1 MPPVGQTIR
10 QGLIACAVLLVA
22 GWSALAVA
30 LETGPREVVVQVDR
44 LNLRPQ
50 PGTGGTA
57 LRQLNR
63 GSRLTILETGP
74 EWLKVRYRDT
84 IGYVRNRERY
94 LDTSPALDS
103 AREERDAVDKEL
115 LAHREALSN
124 VEGRENELLDRLDA
138 LNRKIQEARKD
149 AGDLRRKIKTIEK
162 RIADAETERQDVG
175 RRIAE
180 QEQHVAGRLVALYK
194 LNWLGSL
201 NVMASADS
209 INGMVQRKAALERI
223 LSLDNRQ
230 REQLLQDYERWSF
243 LQIDLENSRKA
254 ELDLEARYED
264 RIRAL
269 DRERAVRAALLN
281 DVRSQKRLE
290 KAAISALKT
299 AADELDTIISSFTT
313 RATGRSEPPP
323 PGSIGTLKGL
333 LDAPVK
339 GKIVNFFGP
348 FKNTRYDVMNFRSGI
363 EIQTERGEPIAAVFS
378 GKILYADW
386 FKGYGNM
393 IIIDHG
399 ENYYTVYAHIEEA
412 FKSTGDDVEA
422 GEVIA
427 TVGDT
432 GSITGPKLY
441 FEVRHH
447 GKPLDP
453 LQWLEAASG

>member
-1 MPPVGQTIR
+1 MPPIGQTIR
-10 QGLIACAVLLVA
+10 QGLIAGIVLLVA
-22 GWSALAVA
+22 GWNAVGVA
-30 LETGPREVVVQVDR
+30 FETGPREVVVQVDR

-50 PGTGGTA
+50 PGTSGTP

-63 GSRLTILETGP
+63 GNRLTILETGP

-94 LDTSPALDS
+94 LDTSPALDR
-103 AREERDAVDKEL
+103 AREEREAVDKEL
-115 LAHREALSN
+115 VAHRKALSD
-124 VEGRENELLDRLDA
+124 VEGHENKLLDRLDA
-138 LNRKIQEARKD
+138 LNRTIQTTRRD
-149 AGDLRRKIKTIEK
+149 AGNLRRKIKTIET
-162 RIADAETERQDVG
+162 RIAEAETERQDVG
-175 RRIAE
+175 KRITA
-180 QEQHVAGRLVALYK
+180 QERHVAGRLVALYK
-194 LNWLGSL
+194 LNWLGNL

-223 LSLDNRQ
+223 LSLDNRE

-254 ELDLEARYED
+254 ELDLEARYEE

-290 KAAISALKT
+290 AAAIAALQT
-299 AADELDTIISSFTT
+299 AAGELDTVISSFTT
-313 RATGRSEPPP
+313 RATGRPEPPP

-339 GKIVNFFGP
+339 GKIINFFGP

-363 EIQTERGEPIAAVFS
+363 DIKSERGEPVQAVFA
-378 GKILYADW
+378 GKVLFADW
-386 FKGYGNM
+386 FKGYGNLL
-393 IIIDHG
+393 IIDHG
-399 ENYYTVYAHIEEA
+399 HNYCTLYAHMEEL
-412 FKSTGDDVEA
+412 FKQKGDPVEI

-427 TVGDT
+427 TVGDSGT
-432 GSITGPKLY
+432 LSGPGLY
-441 FEVRHH
+441 FEVRYH
-447 GKPLDP
+447 GKPEDP
-453 LQWLEAASG
+453 QQWLKAQN

>member
-1 MPPVGQTIR
+1 MPPLGQTIR
-10 QGLIACAVLLVA
+10 QGLIACAVLIVA
-22 GWSALAVA
+22 GWSAPAVA

-50 PGTGGTA
+50 PGTGGTP

-115 LAHREALSN
+115 AAHREALSN
-124 VEGRENELLDRLDA
+124 VEGRENELLDHLDA

-149 AGDLRRKIKTIEK
+149 ADAMRRKIKTIEK

-175 RRIAE
+175 RRIAA

-194 LNWLGSL
+194 LNWLGGL

-269 DRERAVRAALLN
+269 DRERTVRAALLN

-290 KAAISALKT
+290 KAAISALQT
-299 AADELDTIISSFTT
+299 AAGELDTIIASFST
-313 RATGRSEPPP
+313 RATGRPEPPP

-363 EIQTERGEPIAAVFS
+363 DIKSERGEPVQAVFA
-378 GKILYADW
+378 GKVLFADW

-393 IIIDHG
+393 LIIDHG
-399 ENYYTVYAHIEEA
+399 HNYCTLYAHMEEL
-412 FKSTGDDVEA
+412 FKQKGDSVEN

-427 TVGDT
+427 TVGDSGT
-432 GSITGPKLY
+432 LSGPGLY
-441 FEVRHH
+441 FEVRYH
-447 GKPLDP
+447 GKPEDP
-453 LQWLEAASG
+453 QQWLKAQK